1 MKRFKKW
8 CEENNSKIEIVF
20 LIISSICVIT
30 SLILKWCG
38 VSDLIFDPSWIAI
51 LLCGLP
57 IIIGA
62 IKGVV
67 FEHDI
72 TADLLVSL
80 ALIGSMIL
88 KEWFAAGEVA
98 VIMQIGSL
106 LEELTAAKA
115 EKGIQKL
122 IKISPRT
129 ANLIVDGKE
138 KIIDSST
145 IKIGDILRVKAG
157 ETIPV
162 DGIILEGYTS
172 IDQSI
177 MTGESLPIDK
187 KINDYVMSGTINQS
201 GSFLMK
207 ATKTS
212 EDSSLQRMISIAK
225 SADAQKAKIVRK
237 ANKWASILVVVSL
250 LTALISGVIIGCI
263 NKDFWLGFSRAVTVL
278 VVFCPCAFVLA
289 TPTAIS
295 AGIGNA
301 SRNGVLIQS
310 GEALER
316 ISECNIVV
324 FDKTGTLTKGE
335 PTVEKIETFNDVDK
349 DELLKIAASGEKL
362 SNHPLAKAICKYYK
376 GDLYAVNN
384 HQTINGWGV
393 EFELNNNKYKIGK
406 TNKKNDN
413 SDSVV
418 AIYRNELMIGV
429 IHLEDEIK
437 ANAKDMIKALHLL
450 GKRVVMLTGDN
461 EATAKKVV
469 KDLNIDEFKSDCS
482 PEDKMKYIEEQEKLG
497 NKVAMFGDGVNDS
510 LALRKA
516 YAGIAMGTMGSDV
529 AIESSDAVIV
539 HDNLETIPYLF
550 KIAKKTQSRI
560 TLNLI
565 ISLVLNFIAVTLSIA
580 GILNTVF
587 GALFHNC
594 GSVAVVISAFLLL
607 YDDVK

>member
-1 MKRFKKW
+1 MKNLKEWYKK
-8 CEENNSKIEIVF
+8 NSAKIEITF
-20 LIISSICVIT
+20 LIISTICVFIT
-30 SLILKWCG
+30 LILNWCG
-38 VSDLIFDPSWIAI
+38 IKDLVFDPAWIAI

-122 IKISPRT
+122 IKISPKS
-129 ANLIVDGKE
+129 ANIIIMGKE
-138 KIIDSST
+138 KTIDADL

-162 DGIILEGYTS
+162 DGIIIEGYTS

-187 KINDYVMSGTINQS
+187 KANDFVMSGTINQN

-207 ATKTS
+207 ATKS
-212 EDSSLQRMISIAK
+212 AENSSLQRMINIAK

-237 ANKWASILVVVSL
+237 ANKWAAYLVIISL
-250 LTALISGVIIGCI
+250 STALIAGIIIGCI
-263 NKDFWLGFSRAVTVL
+263 NKDFWLGFSRAITVL

-301 SRNGVLIQS
+301 SRHGVLIQS

-316 ISECNIVV
+316 IAECNIVT

-335 PTVEKIETFNDVDK
+335 PTITNIESFEGITK

-362 SNHPLAKAICKYYK
+362 SNHPLAKAICNFYK
-376 GDLYAVNN
+376 DELYQISN
-384 HQTINGWGV
+384 HQTINGWGIT
-393 EFELNNNKYKIGK
+393 FILNNDAYKIGK
-406 TNKKNDN
+406 LNNDN
-413 SDSVV
+413 DSNSVV
-418 AIYRNELMIGV
+418 AIYKNEKLIGI

-437 ANAKDMIKALHLL
+437 EEAKEMINSLHKL
-450 GKRVVMLTGDN
+450 GKRVIMLTGDN
-461 EATAKKVV
+461 EATAKKVANE
-469 KDLNIDEFKSDCS
+469 LNIDDYKSNCT
-482 PEDKMKYIEEQEKLG
+482 PEDKMKFIEEQEKNG
-497 NKVAMFGDGVNDS
+497 NKIAMFGDGVNDS

-516 YAGIAMGTMGSDV
+516 YAGIAMGAIGSDV

-539 HDNLETIPYLF
+539 HDNLDAIPYLF
-550 KIAKKTQSRI
+550 KISKKTQERI
-560 TLNLI
+560 TINLL
-565 ISLVLNFIAVTLSIA
+565 ISLFLNFIAVTLSII
-580 GILNTVF
+580 GILNTVW

>member
-1 MKRFKKW
+1 MKNLKEWYKK
-8 CEENNSKIEIVF
+8 NSAKIEITF
-20 LIISSICVIT
+20 LIISTICVFIT
-30 SLILKWCG
+30 LILNWCG
-38 VSDLIFDPSWIAI
+38 IKDLVFDPAWIAI
-51 LLCGLP
+51 LLCGFP

-106 LEELTAAKA
+106 LEELTATKA

-122 IKISPRT
+122 IKISPKN
-129 ANLIVDGKE
+129 ANIIIMGKE
-138 KIIDSST
+138 KTIDADL

-162 DGIILEGYTS
+162 DGIIIEGYTS

-187 KINDYVMSGTINQS
+187 KANDFVMSGTINQN

-207 ATKTS
+207 ATKS
-212 EDSSLQRMISIAK
+212 AENSSLQRMINIAK

-237 ANKWASILVVVSL
+237 ANKWAAYLVIISL
-250 LTALISGVIIGCI
+250 STALIAGIIIGFL

-301 SRNGVLIQS
+301 SRHGVLIQS

-316 ISECNIVV
+316 IAECNIVT

-335 PTVEKIETFNDVDK
+335 PTITKIESFEGITK

-362 SNHPLAKAICKYYK
+362 SNHPLAKAICNFYK
-376 GDLYAVNN
+376 DELYQISN
-384 HQTINGWGV
+384 HQTINGWGIT
-393 EFELNNNKYKIGK
+393 FILNSDAYKIGK
-406 TNKKNDN
+406 LNNDN
-413 SDSVV
+413 DSNSVV
-418 AIYRNELMIGV
+418 AIYKNEKLIGI

-437 ANAKDMIKALHLL
+437 EEAKEMINSLHKL
-450 GKRVVMLTGDN
+450 GKRVIMLTGDN
-461 EATAKKVV
+461 EATAKKVANE
-469 KDLNIDEFKSDCS
+469 LNINDYKSNCS
-482 PEDKMKYIEEQEKLG
+482 PEDKMKFIEEQEKNG
-497 NKVAMFGDGVNDS
+497 NKIAMFGDGVNDS

-516 YAGIAMGTMGSDV
+516 YAGIAMGAIGSDV
-529 AIESSDAVIV
+529 AIESSDAVII
-539 HDNLETIPYLF
+539 HDNLDAIPYLF
-550 KIAKKTQSRI
+550 KISKKTQKRI
-560 TLNLI
+560 TINLL
-565 ISLVLNFIAVTLSIA
+565 ISLFLNFIAVTLSII
-580 GILNTVF
+580 GILNTVW